1 MIILVMGC
9 GRVGALVARTLAADG
24 HRVTIIDSN
33 EENLRRLPAS
43 SGITTMLG
51 DAALEDDLKRAG
63 IQETD
68 AFLALENRDARNIL
82 VAQKVR
88 LMFNVPKV
96 VCHISDPVRQ
106 EMYQEL
112 GFGIEAVTP
121 TTTVSAMLLDAL
133 KR

>member
-24 HRVTIIDSN
+24 HQVTIIDSN

-51 DAALEDDLKRAG
+51 DAAIEDDLKRAG
-63 IQETD
+63 IQEAD
-68 AFLALENRDARNIL
+68 AFLALEGRDARNIL
-82 VAQKVR
+82 VAQKAR
-88 LMFNVPKV
+88 LVFNGPKV
-96 VCHISDPVRQ
+96 VCHIADPVRQ

-112 GFGIEAVTP
+112 DLGIEAISP
-121 TTTVSAMLLDAL
+121 TKTVSAMLLDAL

>member
-9 GRVGALVARTLAADG
+9 GRVGALIARTLAADG

-43 SGITTMLG
+43 SGITTILG

-82 VAQKVR
+82 VAQKAR
-88 LMFNVPKV
+88 LVFKVPKV
-96 VCHISDPVRQ
+96 VCHIADPVRQ
-106 EMYQEL
+106 EMYQKL
-112 GFGIEAVTP
+112 DLGIEAVSP
-121 TTTVSAMLLDAL
+121 TKTVSAMLLDAL

>member
-9 GRVGALVARTLAADG
+9 GRVGALVARTLVADG
-24 HRVTIIDSN
+24 HQVTIIDSN

-63 IQETD
+63 IQEAD
-68 AFLALENRDARNIL
+68 AFLALEGRDARNIL

-88 LMFNVPKV
+88 LVFNVPKV
-96 VCHISDPVRQ
+96 VCHIADPVRQ

-112 GFGIEAVTP
+112 DLGIETVSP
-121 TTTVSAMLLDAL
+121 TKTVSAMLLDAL

>member
-9 GRVGALVARTLAADG
+9 GRVGALVAKTLAADG
-24 HRVTIIDSN
+24 HQVTIIDSN
-33 EENLRRLPAS
+33 EENLRRLPTS

-63 IQETD
+63 VQEAD
-68 AFLALENRDARNIL
+68 AFLALEGRDARNIL

-88 LMFNVPKV
+88 LMFNVPKI
-96 VCHISDPVRQ
+96 VCHIADPVRQ
-106 EMYQEL
+106 EMYRDL
-112 GFGIEAVTP
+112 DMGIEAISP
-121 TTTVSAMLLDAL
+121 TKTISAMLLGAL

>member
-1 MIILVMGC
+1 MIILVRGC
-9 GRVGALVARTLAADG
+9 GRVGALVARTLVADG
-24 HRVTIIDSN
+24 HQVTIIDSN

-43 SGITTMLG
+43 SGITTILG

-68 AFLALENRDARNIL
+68 AFLALEGRDARNIL

-88 LMFNVPKV
+88 LVFNVPKV
-96 VCHISDPVRQ
+96 VCHIADPVRQ

-112 GFGIEAVTP
+112 DLGIETVSP
-121 TTTVSAMLLDAL
+121 TKTVSAMLLDAL